1 MLCLNKTTAWSE
13 QGDISHW
20 RQNKFREEREN
31 KRTLTDLRIPK
42 TTASTRTFLQPGG
55 GGTLCTNSKPT
66 VGPYCWSRTRTPK
79 HTLSLPRIEINLPAQ
94 CLENTLCKTIRAAQ
108 TELRKEGR
116 EQRRNERTGKVAFY
130 LSQSFFFFKQSF
142 LCTAHRNFIKKNQR
156 VAFRYSADIAKI
168 VTHIFR
174 IFPLLRLAQK
184 EAQRCCLTLRCF
196 KEIAGTL
203 KVVLGCPN

>member
-66 VGPYCWSRTRTPK
+66 VGPYCQSRTRTPK

-130 LSQSFFFFKQSF
+130 LSQSFFFFLNNPFYAQLIETLLTKTRELHSDTVQILQRLWPTFSVFSPF
-142 LCTAHRNFIKKNQR
+142 L
-156 VAFRYSADIAKI
+156 
-168 VTHIFR
+168 
-174 IFPLLRLAQK
+174 
-184 EAQRCCLTLRCF
+184 
-196 KEIAGTL
+196 G
-203 KVVLGCPN
+203 